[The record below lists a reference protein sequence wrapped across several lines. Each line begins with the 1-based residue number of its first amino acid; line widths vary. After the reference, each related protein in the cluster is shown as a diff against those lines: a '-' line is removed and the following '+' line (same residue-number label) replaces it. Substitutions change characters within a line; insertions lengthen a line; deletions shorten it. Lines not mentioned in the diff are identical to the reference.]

1 MARPAPRY
9 TTAVEYISSE
19 LRQEILRGTLE
30 PGDRLILDQQAE
42 RFGTSP
48 IPVREAL
55 RILEAEGLVVMQAH
69 RSATVAGLSAI
80 ELEDLYRVRQLV
92 DVEAVRWAHG
102 KLTDQDFDAVHT
114 MIDKMQVLL
123 AARDDFEAFDLHRQ
137 IHFRIYAGGSSPI
150 LMTLLQRLHEQ
161 SERFRH
167 VAKSVRG
174 SPKAV
179 AGEHRTLLEAMRTG
193 TADDAAALMTAHLL
207 RTLNAIKRARVS

>member
-9 TTAVEYISSE
+9 ATAVEYISAE
-19 LRQEILRGTLE
+19 LRHEILRGALE

-69 RSATVAGLSAI
+69 RSATVAELSGV

-92 DVEAVRWAHG
+92 DVEAVRWGHG
-102 KLTDQDFDAVHT
+102 HLTDQDFQAVEA
-114 MIDKMQVLL
+114 MIDKMQMLL
-123 AARDDFEAFDLHRQ
+123 SSHDDFEAFDLHRQ
-137 IHFRIYAGGSSPI
+137 IHFRIYAAAGSPI
-150 LMTLLQRLHEQ
+150 LLTVLQRLHEQ

-167 VAKSVRG
+167 VAKAVRG

-193 TADDAAALMTAHLL
+193 TAEDAAAVMSAHLL
-207 RTLNAIKRARVS
+207 RTLNAIKRERAR